1 MAKYPKEVAKR
12 IAELEAQIEVLKG
25 ANSRTLISPDKSFE
39 LAGKTCYYDSDVRA
53 MLSRLLRSI
62 AAGPSTKSGK
72 MGKTKIKSIEEL
84 TDQEFLILKNA
95 ADRILD
101 ILIESAEEVRK

>member
-1 MAKYPKEVAKR
+1 MARYTEEVAKR

-25 ANSRTLISPDKSFE
+25 ANSRTLIAPDKSFE
-39 LAGKTCYYDSDVRA
+39 LAEKTCYYDSDVRA
-53 MLSRLLRSI
+53 ILSRLLRSI
-62 AAGPSTKSGK
+62 ATGPSAKFGK
-72 MGKTKIKSIEEL
+72 MGKTKIKSIEEF

>member
-1 MAKYPKEVAKR
+1 MARYTEEVAKR

-39 LAGKTCYYDSDVRA
+39 LSEKTCYYDSDVRA

-62 AAGPSTKSGK
+62 ATGPSAKFGK
-72 MGKTKIKSIEEL
+72 MGKTKIKSIEEF
-84 TDQEFLILKNA
+84 TDHEFLILKNA